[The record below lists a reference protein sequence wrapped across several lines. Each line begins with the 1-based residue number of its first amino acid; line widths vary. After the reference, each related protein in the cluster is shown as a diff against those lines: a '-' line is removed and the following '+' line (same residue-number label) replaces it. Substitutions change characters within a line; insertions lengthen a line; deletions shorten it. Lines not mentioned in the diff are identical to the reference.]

1 MINAIIRPNSPDRPT
16 EIMDRRSFLKSIPVG
31 LAGTTFSLSFPSLLA
46 AIGKENHSEWDYR
59 HPEQW
64 GEISEEY
71 RVCNIGKQ
79 QSPIDLQSPI
89 KSQLGHVE
97 IFYKEIPLR
106 IINNGHTIQVN
117 SVPGNFI
124 IVDDQKFELLQ
135 FHFHHP
141 SEHTVNGKN
150 YPMEIHLVHRN
161 QQGSLAVLG
170 VSLKQGQE
178 HQTLQL
184 IWDSIPSRKSA
195 EKLISDRYI
204 PLNKLLPA
212 NFDSYRYFGS
222 LTTPPCSEIVYWIVF
237 REPLEVSLR
246 QIQQFKQIFSSNARP
261 VQPINR
267 RFILTSI

>member
-1 MINAIIRPNSPDRPT
+1 
-16 EIMDRRSFLKSIPVG
+16 MDRRSFLKSIPVG

-46 AIGKENHSEWDYR
+46 VIGKENHTEWDYR

-64 GEISEEY
+64 GDISEEY
-71 RVCNIGKQ
+71 RVCKTGKQ

-89 KSQLGHVE
+89 ESQLSRIEVS
-97 IFYKEIPLR
+97 YQEIPLR

-117 SVPGNFI
+117 SGPGNFI
-124 IVDDQKFELLQ
+124 SVDNQKFELLQ

-150 YPMEIHLVHRN
+150 YPMEIHFVHRN
-161 QQGSLAVLG
+161 EQGSLAVLG
-170 VSLKQGQE
+170 VPLKQGQE
-178 HQTLQL
+178 HQTLQSV
-184 IWDSIPSRKSA
+184 WDNMPSRKST
-195 EKLISDRYI
+195 ERLISDRYI
-204 PLNKLLPA
+204 SLDKLLPTS
-212 NFDSYRYFGS
+212 FDSYRYFGS

-237 REPLEVSLR
+237 REPLEVSLM
-246 QIQQFKQIFSSNARP
+246 QIQQFKQIFPLNARP

>member
-1 MINAIIRPNSPDRPT
+1 
-16 EIMDRRSFLKSIPVG
+16 MDRRSFLKSIPVG

-46 AIGKENHSEWDYR
+46 AIGKENHSEWDYQ

-71 RVCNIGKQ
+71 RACQTGKQ

-89 KSQLGHVE
+89 KSQLRHVE
-97 IFYKEIPLR
+97 IFYQEIPLR

-117 SVPGNFI
+117 SMPGNFI
-124 IVDDQKFELLQ
+124 VVDDQKFELLQ

-141 SEHTVNGKN
+141 SEHTVKGKN

-170 VSLKQGQE
+170 VLLKKGQE

-184 IWDSIPSRKSA
+184 IWDSMPSQKST
-195 EKLISDRYI
+195 EKLISDHYI
-204 PLNKLLPA
+204 SLTKLLP
-212 NFDSYRYFGS
+212 NNLDSYQYFGS

-237 REPLEVSLR
+237 REALEVSFG
-246 QIQQFKQIFSSNARP
+246 QIQQFEQIFFSNARP

-267 RFILTSI
+267 RFLLTSI